1 MKKSDDI
8 NEWVKRAKSNLLLSK
23 IKKVSREIYYE
34 DLCYDA
40 QQCAEKSLKA
50 LCIFFDIKFPKTHN
64 LSHLIE
70 LLKDKEVKI
79 PKSVKKAELISD
91 YSVETRYPG
100 DYEEVDEKEYKR
112 VVKIAEDVY
121 NWVNKKVK
129 F

>member
-8 NEWVKRAKSNLLLSK
+8 KEWLKRAKSNLLLSK
-23 IKKVSREIYYE
+23 IKRVSNLIYYE

-50 LCIFFDIKFPKTHN
+50 LCIFNDIKFPKTHN

-70 LLKDKEVKI
+70 LLEDKGIKI
-79 PKSVKKAELISD
+79 PKIVKKAELISD

-112 VVKIAEDVY
+112 VVKIAEDVF
-121 NWVNKKVK
+121 NWVSKKIK
-129 F
+129 